1 MRTKPSLLQ
10 TQAFRIVLV
19 YVLLFA
25 FSVTAL
31 LFFTYWNTRRTLDA
45 QTDQIIEAE
54 ITGLDEEYR
63 HFALPGLV
71 EAVRSRSLH
80 QGQSLYILVD
90 GQHHYVAGNLDP
102 WPQVSGAPG
111 DMLEFDFERPVN
123 GKLETR
129 RARGRLLSISGDFEL
144 LVAQD
149 VHDRDLTER
158 MFTTTL
164 PWTVVLI
171 LILGTVGGALLGRN
185 MLNRL
190 DAINRTSGEIIA
202 GDLSRRVP
210 LKGSGDEFDVL
221 SENLNRMLDRIER
234 LMKGLREVTDSVA
247 HDLRTPLNRLR
258 NRLEES
264 AARLSAQGALKD
276 GTGASEIERA
286 IAETDQLIGTFN
298 ALLLIAETDAGTT
311 RAAMAALDLR
321 EVAADVVELYEP
333 LAEEKRIGLTLM
345 PSLPAVVE
353 GNRSLIAQAVANLVD
368 NAIKYT
374 PSTGKVRIRAA
385 ITPDGVDLSVADSGP
400 GIPEADRSRVTERFV
415 RLEASRS
422 SPGTGLGLSL
432 VAAVAHFHNA
442 ELVLEDNTP
451 TGLKAVLRF
460 PKTAVRALPGAPLK
474 SAAE

>member
-1 MRTKPSLLQ
+1 MRTKPSLVQ

-25 FSVTAL
+25 VSVSAL

-54 ITGLDEEYR
+54 ITGLDDEYR
-63 HFALPGLV
+63 HFGLPGLV

-90 GQHHYVAGNLDP
+90 SQHHYVAGNLNP

-264 AARLSAQGALKD
+264 AARLSAQGKD
-276 GTGASEIERA
+276 QIGANEIERA

-311 RAAMAALDLR
+311 RAAMSPLDLR

-333 LAEEKRIGLTLM
+333 LAEEKRVGLSLLT
-345 PSLPAVVE
+345 SLPAVIE
-353 GNRSLIAQAVANLVD
+353 GNRSLIAQALANLVD

-374 PSTGKVRIRAA
+374 PSSGKVRIRAA

-415 RLEASRS
+415 RLEASRN

-432 VAAVAHFHNA
+432 VAAVAHFHHA
-442 ELVLEDNTP
+442 ELVLEDNLP